1 MNVRLERAT
10 HVTKEQ
16 EWTLIRMDLIVISVI
31 LRTFVRGRR
40 ESSSFW
46 SRHGF
51 QRKSVE
57 EATSKTRPSNL
68 EKLRMDPQF
77 LFDAIRILKL
87 QM

>member
-31 LRTFVRGRR
+31 LGTFVRGRR

-57 EATSKTRPSNL
+57 EATSKHARATWKNYVWIRNFSL
-68 EKLRMDPQF
+68 MQF
-77 LFDAIRILKL
+77 GY
-87 QM
+87 